1 MWWLIVYALWR
12 KSIASSEF
20 RRLGLH
26 CMSTKE
32 SKGTIDRDFS
42 SKVGTCVWVKA
53 PVTFLQLSLSTRPSE
68 WRFGTH
74 RIPWFEKSSLIDHAA
89 GNERSDRIQ
98 RPSRGCDH
106 SRNRWIVRFLLRTNS
121 VLFSSVLVR
130 FDNMYP
136 SQIASVLDALE
147 PQFLC
152 EPQLAEMAANCI
164 AHEAHQIANDKKCH
178 TPFAIAARKAGYTYN
193 GGKMDDI
200 TVIISIV
207 ATSQSP

>member
-1 MWWLIVYALWR
+1 MSDQI
-12 KSIASSEF
+12 EF
-20 RRLGLH
+20 SVQAEDVIILGTDGL
-26 CMSTKE
+26 
-32 SKGTIDRDFS
+32 
-42 SKVGTCVWVKA
+42 
-53 PVTFLQLSLSTRPSE
+53 
-68 WRFGTH
+68 
-74 RIPWFEKSSLIDHAA
+74 
-89 GNERSDRIQ
+89 
-98 RPSRGCDH
+98 
-106 SRNRWIVRFLLRTNS
+106 
-121 VLFSSVLVR
+121 

-200 TVIISIV
+200 TVVISIV